1 MSTDNSLLFF
11 FIDHPLLDVRSRALK
26 SIKFKLNNNIISF
39 ADIIH
44 ERNFLI
50 HLMEWFNFDEWNYE
64 HQVLELLTELSLV

>member
-1 MSTDNSLLFF
+1 MSTDNSLFF
-11 FIDHPLLDVRSRALK
+11 LLLYTLLDVRSRALK

-50 HLMEWFNFDEWNYE
+50 HLVEWLNFDEWNDE